1 MDTRRDFLKKTA
13 LLTGGMGVT
22 MAFPPSIQKALAINP
37 DEGTS
42 FEDAEHIV
50 LLMQEN
56 RSFDHCFGTL
66 KGVRGYNDPR
76 AITLPDKN
84 PVWLQSNDK
93 GQTYVPFRLNMRETK
108 ATWMG
113 DLPHSWENQ
122 VDARNGGKYDRWL
135 TAKQTG
141 RKAYKDIPFTLGYY
155 NREDIPF
162 YYAFADAFTVFDQ
175 HFCSSLTGTT
185 TNRLFFWSGT
195 HKASPSASPNV
206 RNSEVYYNREADW
219 KTFPERLEENGISWR
234 VYQNE
239 ISLQT
244 ELEGED
250 ESLLANFTDN
260 NLEWFS
266 RFNVRYSEGHQR
278 FLKKRLDE
286 LPGEI
291 SELEKTVK
299 KQPKSQVQKL
309 RNKLEQKK
317 NQFEKIREELRVW
330 NPDNFDKLPEYE
342 KNLHKKAFTTNI
354 KDPDY
359 HRTETITYS
368 DNGEEHTIKVPKGD
382 ILHQFREDVNN
393 GELPAVSWLV
403 APQKFSDHPSA
414 PWYGAWYVSEVLDIL
429 TNNPEVW
436 KKTVFILTYDE
447 NDGYFDHV
455 PPFVAP
461 DPKHK
466 NAYSEGL
473 DPSQEYVTMEE
484 ELRKEGLDPENA
496 RESPVGLGY
505 RVPLIVASPW
515 TRGGWVNSEVC
526 DITSTLM
533 LMETWLSKKT
543 GKNIRESNISSWR
556 RAICSDLTSAF
567 RPYDTSDFH
576 YDDFVDRNRLMEE
589 VYNASFK
596 APPSNF
602 APLSATQIRQ
612 ARTGETGIP
621 FIPVQEKGTRESCAL
636 PYELY
641 VDGALTRDRKSFEI
655 SFHAGDTVFG
665 NNAAGAPFHVYAPGR
680 YLQENM
686 DGTRSMEDVKAWPYA
701 VVAGDMIGDTW
712 PLDRFEKES
721 YHLRVYG
728 PNGFYREFSGDAED
742 PEVTLRC
749 RYEKKGRFL
758 KKLSGNVELEVTNG
772 SGKEVRITVT
782 DRAYKNPEIR
792 QRIKNNSTE
801 RIIVPAAGSYGWYD
815 FTVAIEGET
824 KFLRRYAGRVETGKH
839 SRTDP
844 FMGREV

>member
-1 MDTRRDFLKKTA
+1 MDTRRDFLKKA
-13 LLTGGMGVT
+13 AMLTGGVGVG

-42 FEDAEHIV
+42 FEDAEHVV

-66 KGVRGYNDPR
+66 RGVRGYNDPR
-76 AITLPDKN
+76 AITLPGKN
-84 PVWLQSNDK
+84 PVWLQRNEK
-93 GQTYVPFRLNMRETK
+93 GETYAPFRLNMRETR

-122 VDARNGGKYDRWL
+122 VDARNDGKYDQWL
-135 TAKQTG
+135 VAKKVW
-141 RKAYKDIPFTLGYY
+141 RKAYKDIPLTLGYY
-155 NREDIPF
+155 QREDIPF

-195 HKASPSASPNV
+195 HRASPEGSPKV
-206 RNSEVYYNREADW
+206 RNSEVYYNREVSW

-250 ESLLANFTDN
+250 QSLLGNFTDN

-266 RFNVRYSEGHQR
+266 QFNVRYSEGHQK
-278 FLKKRLDE
+278 FLKKRLAE

-291 SELEKTVK
+291 SALEKTVRE
-299 KQPKSQVQKL
+299 QPKSQTQKL
-309 RNKLEQKK
+309 RNTLEQKR
-317 NQFEKIREELRVW
+317 QQLEKIKEELRVW
-330 NPDNFDKLPEYE
+330 NPGNFEKLSAYN
-342 KNLHKKAFTTNI
+342 KNLHRKAFTINTD
-354 KDPDY
+354 DPDY
-359 HRTETITYS
+359 HRTETVTWTEDS
-368 DNGEEHTIKVPKGD
+368 EERSIKVPKGD
-382 ILHQFREDVNN
+382 ILHQFRKDVDS

-429 TNNPEVW
+429 TKNPEVW

-461 DPKHK
+461 DPKRK

-473 DPSQEYVTMEE
+473 DTAQEYVTREE
-484 ELRKEGLDPENA
+484 ELWKENMDPENA

-505 RVPLIVASPW
+505 RVPMIVASPW

-533 LMETWLSKKT
+533 FMETWLGKKT
-543 GKNIRESNISSWR
+543 GKKVRESNISSWR
-556 RAICSDLTSAF
+556 RAMCSDLTSAF
-567 RPYDTSDFH
+567 RPFDASAFR
-576 YDDFVDRNRLMEE
+576 YDDFVDRNQLMKE

-596 APPSNF
+596 TPPSNF
-602 APLSATQIRQ
+602 APLSETQIQRVKQ
-612 ARTGETGIP
+612 GEKMSFMP
-621 FIPVQEKGTRESCAL
+621 EQERGSRDSCAL

-641 VDGALTRDRKSFEI
+641 AEGWLSKDKKTFELSFRAAD
-655 SFHAGDTVFG
+655 SLFG
-665 NNAAGAPFHVYAPGR
+665 NTASGAPFHVYAPGK
-680 YLQENM
+680 YLRENSPGNQM
-686 DGTRSMEDVKAWPYA
+686 TEEVRAWPYA
-701 VVAGDMIGDTW
+701 VAAGHELKDSW
-712 PLDRFEKES
+712 PLDHFEGGR

-728 PNGFYREFSGDAED
+728 PNGFYREFCGDAED
-742 PEVTLRC
+742 PEVAIRFG
-749 RYEKKGRFL
+749 YERKGRFL
-758 KKLSGNVELEVTNG
+758 KKCSGNAVLEVTNR
-772 SGKEVRITVT
+772 SGRAVRITVA
-782 DRAYKNPEIR
+782 DQAYRNPETGK
-792 QRIKNNSTE
+792 RIGKGSTE
-801 RIIVPAAGSYGWYD
+801 QIVVPAAGSYGWYD
-815 FTVAIEGET
+815 VLVTIEGEKT
-824 KFLRRYAGRVETGKH
+824 FSRRYAGRVETGRH

-844 FMGREV
+844 FMGREL